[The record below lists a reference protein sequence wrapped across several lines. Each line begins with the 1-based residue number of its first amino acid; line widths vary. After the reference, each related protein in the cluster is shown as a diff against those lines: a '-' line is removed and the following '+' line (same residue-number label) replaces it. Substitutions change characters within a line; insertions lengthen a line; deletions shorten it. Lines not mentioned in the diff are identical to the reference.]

1 MSTKTKIGRPRVDS
15 ELVRSRL
22 ERRELDGLD
31 LAGAQWGTARAETVR
46 RILKDWLETR
56 GYLPSAAEHDGKDD

>member
-1 MSTKTKIGRPRVDS
+1 MSTKTRTGRPRVDS

-31 LAGAQWGTARAETVR
+31 RAAAEWGVGRAETVR
-46 RILKDWLETR
+46 RALKDWLETR
-56 GYLPSAAEHDGKDD
+56 GYLAQREETGDR